1 MIPFSTNN
9 SNAQLS
15 LFEDDFGA
23 KLNKDNR
30 WIKLASELPW
40 EKLCSIYRRRMNPRR
55 GAPSI
60 DARIVIGALII
71 KHKLCLSDVATI
83 EMIQENVYL
92 QYFLGFSCFNVN
104 PIFDPSLFVYIRR
117 RLGVSEF
124 DEMTLLL
131 MDADEK
137 RNGENDNSDNNC
149 LKSDGHITHKGNLK
163 IDATVAD
170 AEVRYPTDIDLLNDV
185 RKKSETL
192 IRILYHAA
200 ETKLPRMYCRSARRS
215 YLNIIKRRQKNKE
228 LIRQGIKDQLQ
239 FIRRNMG
246 YINTIL
252 DQDDTLLELLKS
264 SDLKYLYVIQ
274 HVFFQQEKMYNDQV
288 YTHPNRIISIHQPHV
303 RAILRGKAKNRI
315 EFGAKIG
322 VSIDRSYARI
332 DTLSWDAYNE
342 SADLKKQV
350 IAYMIYHGYYPME
363 VLADKIYLTRDN
375 RKWLKER
382 GIKII
387 GAPLG
392 RPSAEMKTAIQK
404 DELRKAM
411 GRRNEVEGMFGLAK
425 RIYKLNNIR
434 AKLKQTAESW
444 IAAGYFVINVM
455 RFLRGSLCAL
465 LLFIENATKI
475 VIVIQKIF
483 NIAILREYF
492 TTRRMPYRIHQ

>member
-1 MIPFSTNN
+1 MIPFITNN

-15 LFEDDFGA
+15 LFEDDLGA
-23 KLNKDNR
+23 KLNKNNR

-40 EKLCSIYRRRMNPRR
+40 EKLCSIYRRRMNPLR
-55 GAPSI
+55 GAPSV

-92 QYFLGFSCFNVN
+92 QYFLGFSCFNVK

-131 MDADEK
+131 MDADDK
-137 RNGENDNSDNNC
+137 RNGENDNNGNNC
-149 LKSDGHITHKGNLK
+149 LKSDGQITHKGDLK

-170 AEVRYPTDIDLLNDV
+170 SEVRYPTDIDLLNDV

-239 FIRRNMG
+239 FIRRNIG

-252 DQDDTLLELLKS
+252 DQDETLLELLKT

-274 HVFFQQEKMYNDQV
+274 HVFFNKRRCIM
-288 YTHPNRIISIHQPHV
+288 TKF
-303 RAILRGKAKNRI
+303 ILTLI
-315 EFGAKIG
+315 E
-322 VSIDRSYARI
+322 
-332 DTLSWDAYNE
+332 
-342 SADLKKQV
+342 
-350 IAYMIYHGYYPME
+350 
-363 VLADKIYLTRDN
+363 
-375 RKWLKER
+375 
-382 GIKII
+382 
-387 GAPLG
+387 
-392 RPSAEMKTAIQK
+392 
-404 DELRKAM
+404 
-411 GRRNEVEGMFGLAK
+411 
-425 RIYKLNNIR
+425 
-434 AKLKQTAESW
+434 
-444 IAAGYFVINVM
+444 
-455 RFLRGSLCAL
+455 
-465 LLFIENATKI
+465 
-475 VIVIQKIF
+475 
-483 NIAILREYF
+483 
-492 TTRRMPYRIHQ
+492 

>member
-1 MIPFSTNN
+1 
-9 SNAQLS
+9 
-15 LFEDDFGA
+15 
-23 KLNKDNR
+23 
-30 WIKLASELPW
+30 
-40 EKLCSIYRRRMNPRR
+40 
-55 GAPSI
+55 
-60 DARIVIGALII
+60 
-71 KHKLCLSDVATI
+71 
-83 EMIQENVYL
+83 
-92 QYFLGFSCFNVN
+92 
-104 PIFDPSLFVYIRR
+104 
-117 RLGVSEF
+117 
-124 DEMTLLL
+124 
-131 MDADEK
+131 
-137 RNGENDNSDNNC
+137 
-149 LKSDGHITHKGNLK
+149 
-163 IDATVAD
+163 
-170 AEVRYPTDIDLLNDV
+170 
-185 RKKSETL
+185 
-192 IRILYHAA
+192 
-200 ETKLPRMYCRSARRS
+200 
-215 YLNIIKRRQKNKE
+215 
-228 LIRQGIKDQLQ
+228 
-239 FIRRNMG
+239 
-246 YINTIL
+246 
-252 DQDDTLLELLKS
+252 
-264 SDLKYLYVIQ
+264 
-274 HVFFQQEKMYNDQV
+274 MYNDQV

-444 IAAGYFVINVM
+444 IAAGYFAINVM